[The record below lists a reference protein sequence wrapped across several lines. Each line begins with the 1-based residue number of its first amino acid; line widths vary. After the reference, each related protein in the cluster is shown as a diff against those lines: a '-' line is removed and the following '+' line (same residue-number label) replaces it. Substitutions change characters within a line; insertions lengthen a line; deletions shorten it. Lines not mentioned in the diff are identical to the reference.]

1 MSLIP
6 VLVKR
11 EFTSRVKGPAYI
23 ITTIL
28 GVVVFIALS
37 FLPPLMER
45 ISQSLLPAEI
55 ELVVFE
61 QPGEPSIL
69 PYLQQAGDEREGFS
83 VYADPDLSESDAY
96 RMVLEQGLSGLLLVD
111 GPLYTLVTPDASN
124 IMVNDEV
131 ENILNLAVSRRNA
144 VRLGLSD
151 EDMASL
157 FRPVD
162 LRVREIS
169 PLGED
174 GEELDSAAHTQ
185 SMVLAY
191 FLLFMIYM
199 ALIMY
204 GNMVASGVAEEKSS
218 RIMEVM
224 VSTVRPVELMLGKII
239 GVGSLGLLQYFIWIG
254 TGLVMNSMGRAGAIA
269 ALLGSSGQLS
279 SIPLDIVM
287 WFGLYFILGYFFY
300 ASIFAAAGALVSR
313 VEEVSQVV
321 SIIMML
327 IIVGF
332 FAAYISFLNPNS
344 TLAVVTSLVPFTA
357 PMVMFARIVLGSPGL
372 IEVIASVLI
381 MLVSVFL
388 GAWFSGKIYSI
399 GILLYGKRP
408 TLRQV
413 IRLVRN

>member
-357 PMVMFARIVLGSPGL
+357 PMVMFARIVLGSPGP

>member
-1 MSLIP
+1 
-6 VLVKR
+6 
-11 EFTSRVKGPAYI
+11 
-23 ITTIL
+23 
-28 GVVVFIALS
+28 
-37 FLPPLMER
+37 MER

>member
-1 MSLIP
+1 
-6 VLVKR
+6 
-11 EFTSRVKGPAYI
+11 
-23 ITTIL
+23 
-28 GVVVFIALS
+28 
-37 FLPPLMER
+37 
-45 ISQSLLPAEI
+45 
-55 ELVVFE
+55 
-61 QPGEPSIL
+61 
-69 PYLQQAGDEREGFS
+69 
-83 VYADPDLSESDAY
+83 
-96 RMVLEQGLSGLLLVD
+96 
-111 GPLYTLVTPDASN
+111 
-124 IMVNDEV
+124 
-131 ENILNLAVSRRNA
+131 
-144 VRLGLSD
+144 
-151 EDMASL
+151 
-157 FRPVD
+157 
-162 LRVREIS
+162 
-169 PLGED
+169 
-174 GEELDSAAHTQ
+174 
-185 SMVLAY
+185 
-191 FLLFMIYM
+191 M